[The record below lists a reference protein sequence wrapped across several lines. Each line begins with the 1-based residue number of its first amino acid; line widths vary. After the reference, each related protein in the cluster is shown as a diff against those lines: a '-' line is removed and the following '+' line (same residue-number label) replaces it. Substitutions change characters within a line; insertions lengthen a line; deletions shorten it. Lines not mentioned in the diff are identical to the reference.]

1 MYKEGLA
8 LNNLQWLIC
17 YKIQPNP
24 NHIYLIYMYKE
35 DLALNNLQWFICH
48 QTKPNQIIYIYYI
61 YIYISSS
68 YRAGSTDI
76 PDPLSPLLP
85 IVHRPR

>member
-1 MYKEGLA
+1 MYVDA
-8 LNNLQWLIC
+8 YVHAYVC
-17 YKIQPNP
+17 
-24 NHIYLIYMYKE
+24 
-35 DLALNNLQWFICH
+35 
-48 QTKPNQIIYIYYI
+48 TYIH
-61 YIYISSS
+61 ISSS